1 MSRKRSTKDRQN
13 QGEFAML
20 HVETKNLGT
29 VSLLNLEGKVVVG
42 ETEVL
47 HDTVHNLPPASSLIL
62 DLSNVTM
69 MDAHGLGV
77 MLQLR
82 EEAQARGMRIEFANV
97 SEPLR
102 QLLRI
107 TRLDTVFRIEPRV
120 ESFPVA
126 A

>member
-1 MSRKRSTKDRQN
+1 
-13 QGEFAML
+13 ML

-29 VSLLNLEGKVVVG
+29 VSLLNLKGQVVIG

-47 HDTVHNLPPASSLIL
+47 RNTVQNLPPAGSLIL
-62 DLSNVTM
+62 DLSHVTM

-82 EEAQARGMRIEFANV
+82 EQAQARGMYFEFINV
-97 SEPLR
+97 GESVR
-102 QLLRI
+102 QVLQI
-107 TRLDTVFRIEPRV
+107 TRLDTVFRIKPRV
-120 ESFPVA
+120 ESLPFFACQQRAPVA

>member
-1 MSRKRSTKDRQN
+1 
-13 QGEFAML
+13 ML

-47 HDTVHNLPPASSLIL
+47 RDTVQNLPPASSLIL
-62 DLSNVTM
+62 DLSHVTL

-77 MLQLR
+77 MLQLC
-82 EEAQARGMRIEFANV
+82 EQAQERGMRVEFANV

-107 TRLDTVFRIEPRV
+107 TRLDTVFRIKPIV

>member
-1 MSRKRSTKDRQN
+1 
-13 QGEFAML
+13 ML
-20 HVETKNLGT
+20 HVKTKNLGT

-47 HDTVHNLPPASSLIL
+47 HGTVQNLPPANLLIL
-62 DLSNVTM
+62 DLSQVTL

-82 EEAQARGMRIEFANV
+82 EQAQARGMHFEFANV
-97 SEPLR
+97 SESLR

-107 TRLDTVFRIEPRV
+107 TRLDTVFRTNSRAEA
-120 ESFPVA
+120 FPVA